1 MTTMWITHT
10 REYVN
15 WLRMTLTDRQV
26 AEKLG
31 TTDNFISRVYW
42 TRKKLDLPYLW
53 EWKSRNRDKK
63 EKFTS
68 ERILKTDKWEYNE
81 VKQDWEWEIVQI
93 GMWPA
98 WFTRFNQNSLWK
110 NS

>member
-15 WLRMTLTDRQV
+15 WLHKTLTDRQV

-53 EWKSRNRDKK
+53 EWKSRIRDKK
-63 EKFTS
+63 QKFTT
-68 ERILKTDKWEYNE
+68 ERVLKTDKWEYNNDVPYWDTSTE
-81 VKQDWEWEIVQI
+81 VEMLKPCKSFYDKLC
-93 GMWPA
+93 
-98 WFTRFNQNSLWK
+98 QNS
-110 NS
+110 